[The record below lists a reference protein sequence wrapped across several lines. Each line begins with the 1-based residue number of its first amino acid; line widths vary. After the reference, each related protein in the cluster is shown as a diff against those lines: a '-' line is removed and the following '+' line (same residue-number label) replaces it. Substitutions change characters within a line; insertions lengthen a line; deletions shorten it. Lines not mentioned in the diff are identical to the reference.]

1 MRSDG
6 RPLLVASTLIA
17 IGVAGGMALLG
28 SPWSFLALAVPAAY
42 LLWLV
47 AGVMTPRLAL
57 FAPVICR
64 GNPARPEVALTFDD
78 GPDPTSTPAVL
89 QALAAGG
96 ARATFFVLGEK
107 VRQAPEVLHAIAAA
121 GHDIGVHGNTHDR
134 LLSLRRPDLIVAAVE
149 RALAAIQAV
158 TGARPTLFRPPL
170 GHVSPRTA
178 TAARSLALTLVAWNV
193 RPRDGSAA
201 TTAQQATH
209 RIIAGLGPG
218 AIILMHDAAER
229 ADRVPIAATVLPAIL
244 DEIARRGLKCVP
256 LSQLLRE
263 DGFSKA

>member
-6 RPLLVASTLIA
+6 RALLVASTVIA
-17 IGVAGGMALLG
+17 IGVAAGLSLLG
-28 SPWSFLALAVPAAY
+28 SPWSFLALTVPAAY

-64 GNPARPEVALTFDD
+64 GNPSRPEVALTFDD
-78 GPDPTSTPAVL
+78 GPDPASTPAVL
-89 QALAAGG
+89 RALAARG

-107 VRQAPEVLHAIAAA
+107 VRQAPEVLRAIAAA
-121 GHDIGVHGNTHDR
+121 GHDIGVHGDTHDR
-134 LLSLRRPDLIVAAVE
+134 LLSLRPPPVIAAAIE
-149 RALAAIQAV
+149 RALAAIQGT
-158 TGARPTLFRPPL
+158 TGARPSLFRPPL

-178 TAARSLALTLVAWNV
+178 AAARSLGLTLVAWNV
-193 RPRDGSAA
+193 RPHDGSAA
-201 TTAQQATH
+201 TTAEQATH

-229 ADRVPIAATVLPAIL
+229 GDRVPVAATVLPAIL
-244 DEIARRGLKCVP
+244 DEVARRGLRCVT
-256 LSQLLRE
+256 LSQLLRP
-263 DGFSKA
+263 